1 MQAQIFAWIH
11 TTWLSQVA
19 GKSDWVFTT
28 METVHFMGLS
38 LLLGSI
44 AILDL
49 RILRVIKRIPV
60 AKLFDLIPLAIAGF
74 AIQLVSGVTMFSAEP
89 AKYWGNFGFRVKMV
103 LIALAGLNAL
113 WFWIFEH
120 KDLKHGA
127 AGQEIRTSARVVA
140 ALSLGLWLLVLTFGR
155 IITYLDGFEISTLFH
170 SAGSATGS
178 I

>member
-1 MQAQIFAWIH
+1 MQSHIFAWIH
-11 TTWLSQVA
+11 TTWLSQLA

-38 LLLGSI
+38 LLLGSM

-74 AIQLVSGVTMFSAEP
+74 VIQFISGVTMFSAEP
-89 AKYWGNFGFRVKMV
+89 AKYWGNLGFRIKMA
-103 LIALAGLNAL
+103 LIALAGFNAL

-120 KDLKHGA
+120 RALKTGA
-127 AGQEIRTSARVVA
+127 AGQEIKTSAKVVA
-140 ALSLGLWLLVLTFGR
+140 GLSLGLWLLVLAFGR
-155 IITYLDGFEISTLFH
+155 IITYLDGFELSTFFGPAS
-170 SAGSATGS
+170 SAAGAL
-178 I
+178 